1 MAINKV
7 FDVDQFLSPDQLA
20 IHVVDLWNKWE
31 ASRVEW
37 TKGRTELSEYLF
49 ATDTTHTSNRKNNWQ
64 NTTVTPKLCQI
75 RDNLHANYMAALFP
89 NDYWLKWYGN
99 DEDSVS
105 IEKAKAIEA
114 FMRNKL
120 NQIGFESKIAKL
132 VYDYI
137 DNGNVF
143 AGVTFVRDVGED
155 ADGLPITRYVG
166 PDIFRI
172 SPHDHMFDIAAPT
185 YKSAPKVTRYMKSI
199 GDIEKDIANQPELGY
214 LQEVVDDIK
223 NKRVQYAVRL
233 QHDSFQEKNNAL
245 IASGFHSLNDYYNL
259 GWVEILEFEGDIY
272 DQDKGILLQNQVITV
287 VDRSRVLRNEPIK
300 SWLGNNYKHHAG
312 WRDRPDNLM
321 SMGPLDNLVGMQYRI
336 DHLENLK
343 ADVFDFIAFPL
354 QKIKGNVD
362 DYEHVPGERIYLGD
376 DGDVTYLHPDVTALN
391 ADTQIS
397 ILEQKMEEMAGA
409 PKQAMGFRTAGEK
422 TAYEVQV
429 LENGASRIFEAKI
442 NHFSKVFLEPTINQ
456 MFEIARRN
464 MESSE
469 EVQVVDED
477 TGAVMFM
484 TITKEDIQA
493 TGNLRPQGARHYS
506 QQAQLMQNLNN
517 FYNSAM
523 GQDPAVMTH
532 VSGKKLAELVIDDVF
547 KLESKGIV
555 QDNVRVME
563 AAETARLSSAAQEEL
578 EVEQATPVPQ

>member
-578 EVEQATPVPQ
+578 EVEAATPVPQ